1 MIIKNLLP
9 SILFMVI
16 STHCLADNVL
26 TVSNVAL
33 QTGQTATLEISLNN
47 LMTTFNAFVF
57 DLELPKGVYVA
68 TEAGDYVAAFNP
80 ARTKGS
86 GFNLLVAQLWN
97 GNYRVVGYNDSNESI
112 EGSEGVLLT
121 LKLEAGT
128 EMVSGIATGRII
140 TDFTSDEGGSSALG
154 FVSGANMWTYGFPD
168 VTFDLSLGDTGI
180 HDLQAED
187 SDTNT
192 YNLMGQKVQH
202 ADKGLFII
210 NGKKTLKR

>member
-1 MIIKNLLP
+1 MKRKKLLATL
-9 SILFMVI
+9 LFVAI
-16 STHCLADNVL
+16 SAHCIADNVL
-26 TVSNVAL
+26 TASSVAL

-80 ARTKGS
+80 ARAKGS

-97 GNYRVVGYNDSNESI
+97 GNYRVVGYNDTNEGI

-128 EMVSGIATGRII
+128 EMASGMATGRII

-154 FVSGANMWTYGFPD
+154 FVSGADMWTYGFPD
-168 VTFDLSLGDTGI
+168 VTFELSLGDTGI
-180 HDLQAED
+180 HDFEAED
-187 SDTNT
+187 ADVAI
-192 YNLMGQKVQH
+192 YNLTGQRVQQAGKGVFIMNGQKI
-202 ADKGLFII
+202 L
-210 NGKKTLKR
+210 KK